1 MWNDVG
7 LVRNAQSMTHALQV
21 FDEISAQTPQSIMLC
36 HMIDAARIITQAA
49 LARKES
55 RGGHYRSDYP
65 EHDPHSQ
72 HHPFVYTG
80 NGPWC

>member
-7 LVRNAQSMTHALQV
+7 LVRTESGMKHALDV
-21 FDEISAQTPQSIMLC
+21 FDEIVARNPQSLMLC
-36 HMIDAARIITQAA
+36 NMIDAARIITHAA
-49 LARKES
+49 LERKES

-65 EHDPHSQ
+65 NHDPNAQ

-80 NGPWC
+80 NGPWR